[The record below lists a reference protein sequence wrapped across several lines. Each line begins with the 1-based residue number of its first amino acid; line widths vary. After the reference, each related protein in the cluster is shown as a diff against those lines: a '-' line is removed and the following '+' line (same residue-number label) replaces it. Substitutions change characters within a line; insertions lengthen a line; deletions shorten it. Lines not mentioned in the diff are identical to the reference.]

1 MRAATVA
8 ASMQL
13 TLALRQSSAA
23 ILRASDVVVSN
34 CIASGHEVLKAA
46 YTGEDGSES
55 VVGTK
60 TI

>member
-1 MRAATVA
+1 
-8 ASMQL
+8 MQL